1 MCTVPLGKCR
11 SVDEK
16 KCKVPVAATVAVV
29 GSGVMR
35 FVFCMPLARQG
46 LENRMRAPAIGTR
59 LTSRLRVI
67 QLMLSSEI
75 LILQVIF
82 LSQSSILG
90 LKNT

>member
-11 SVDEK
+11 LVDEE

-46 LENRMRAPAIGTR
+46 LENQMRAPALGTR
-59 LTSRLRVI
+59 LTSRLQVI
-67 QLMLSSEI
+67 QLILPSKI
-75 LILQVIF
+75 LIL
-82 LSQSSILG
+82 
-90 LKNT
+90 